1 MYNVTFKGSF
11 ESDELRERF
20 IHGLMDYATA
30 FDAANGRANNSFDQN
45 LPVAVVEGKV
55 LNPKSPE
62 PVNIMAEVED
72 TMKYLKPVVER
83 VEVPEQL
90 WDDTADM
97 SNDMFPVI
105 DNIIQYSYREGYKAG
120 LEDALENLLAHGGY
134 IPETFKQVIPP
145 EDLP

>member
-11 ESDELRERF
+11 ESDELREKF
-20 IHGLMDYATA
+20 INGLMDYATA
-30 FDAANGRANNSFDQN
+30 FDTANGRGEATFESC
-45 LPVAVVEGKV
+45 LPIATTAGKV
-55 LNPKSPE
+55 LVAKSPE
-62 PVNIMAEVED
+62 PINIMAEVED
-72 TMKYLKPVVER
+72 TMRYLKPVVER

-90 WDDTADM
+90 WDHTADM

-120 LEDALENLLAHGGY
+120 LEDALGNLLAHGGY

>member
-1 MYNVTFKGSF
+1 MTFKGSF
-11 ESDELRERF
+11 ESDELREKF

-30 FDAANGRANNSFDQN
+30 FDAANGRGNTTDQY
-45 LPVAVVEGKV
+45 LPIAMTEDKV

-72 TMKYLKPVVER
+72 TMRYLKPVVER

-120 LEDALENLLAHGGY
+120 LEDALGNLLAHGGY

>member
-11 ESDELRERF
+11 ESDELREKF

-30 FDAANGRANNSFDQN
+30 FDAANGRVDSSFDQN
-45 LPVAVVEGKV
+45 LPVAMPVNRSVTPV
-55 LNPKSPE
+55 PKPI
-62 PVNIMAEVED
+62 NIMAEVED

-83 VEVPEQL
+83 VEIPEQV
-90 WDDTADM
+90 WDHTADM
-97 SNDMFPVI
+97 SNDMFPAI

-120 LEDALENLLAHGGY
+120 LEDALSNLLAHGGR
-134 IPETFKQVIPP
+134 IPESFKQVIPL

>member
-1 MYNVTFKGSF
+1 MYNVTFRGSF
-11 ESDELRERF
+11 DSDELRDKF
-20 IHGLMDYATA
+20 INGLMDYATA
-30 FDAANGRANNSFDQN
+30 FDAANGRTNTSFEQS
-45 LPVAVVEGKV
+45 LPVAMPVDRAVASV
-55 LNPKSPE
+55 PE
-62 PVNIMAEVED
+62 PINIMAEVED

-90 WDDTADM
+90 WDHTADM

-120 LEDALENLLAHGGY
+120 LEDALGNLLAHGGY
-134 IPETFKQVIPP
+134 IPESFKKVIPP